1 MFHKKDSGNLHFR
14 ATLTQ
19 GSRAMEGPS
28 PVLKPSRK
36 LWHFVVPWKSLVA
49 QIGKKGNIG
58 LKSAFYQVIPD
69 IIGNLTTFEED
80 IPAMQWVWGTQK
92 EDRR

>member
-1 MFHKKDSGNLHFR
+1 MLHKKDSGNLHFR
-14 ATLTQ
+14 AILTL

-36 LWHFVVPWKSLVA
+36 LWHFVVPWKSLA

-58 LKSAFYQVIPD
+58 LKSA
-69 IIGNLTTFEED
+69 
-80 IPAMQWVWGTQK
+80 
-92 EDRR
+92 